1 MQSLQPEDP
10 QQIGRYQLL
19 ARLGS
24 GGMGRVYLGRSP
36 GGRLIAIK
44 LIRPELADNADFRRR
59 FAREVTAAKTVG
71 GMYTATVVDADPEA
85 AAPWLVTAYIDGSS
99 LADVVATHGPLPAD
113 SVLQLAAALAEGLCA
128 IHAAGLVHRDL
139 KPTNVL
145 LAGDGP
151 RIIDFGI
158 SRAMDATGMTMT
170 GLVVGSPGFM
180 SPEQAEGR
188 EVGAPSDVF
197 SLGALLAFSA
207 TGEGPFGEGSTPAL
221 IYRVV
226 HGAPDTSRLPEQVRP
241 LIERCLSKDPQ
252 QRPTSEQI
260 LDELGG
266 AQPSADWLPW
276 PVAGAT
282 PGGGLPPEIAGLSAA
297 RGISMPTPTE
307 SAGPRHGGVT
317 PDPATIDSGAGVGAG
332 AAGDSGAPA
341 GSGPGTDSGAPAG
354 SGAGADA
361 DAAVGSGAPADTNSG
376 VGAAG
381 AAAAAVAAG
390 GAAVAG

>member
-1 MQSLQPEDP
+1 
-10 QQIGRYQLL
+10 
-19 ARLGS
+19 
-24 GGMGRVYLGRSP
+24 MGRVYLGRSP
-36 GGRLIAIK
+36 GGRLVAIK

-307 SAGPRHGGVT
+307 SATPSRGGV
-317 PDPATIDSGAGVGAG
+317 PPGPATIDSGAGAGAG
-332 AAGDSGAPA
+332 A
-341 GSGPGTDSGAPAG
+341 
-354 SGAGADA
+354 GAGLVLVPWCCRCCCGRGCWRRRCCRLRADGQRR
-361 DAAVGSGAPADTNSG
+361 VGRQRRASRYLRPGGQRRPARQ
-376 VGAAG
+376 
-381 AAAAAVAAG
+381 
-390 GAAVAG
+390 

>member
-1 MQSLQPEDP
+1 
-10 QQIGRYQLL
+10 
-19 ARLGS
+19 
-24 GGMGRVYLGRSP
+24 MGRVSLGRSP
-36 GGRLIAIK
+36 GGRLVAIK

-85 AAPWLVTAYIDGSS
+85 TAPWLVTAYIDGSS
-99 LADVVATHGPLPAD
+99 LADVVATHGPLPAG

-241 LIERCLSKDPQ
+241 LVERCLSKDPQ

-307 SAGPRHGGVT
+307 SAGPRRGGVT
-317 PDPATIDSGAGVGAG
+317 PDPATIDSGAG
-332 AAGDSGAPA
+332 
-341 GSGPGTDSGAPAG
+341 AG
-354 SGAGADA
+354 SGADSGT
-361 DAAVGSGAPADTNSG
+361 GSRS
-376 VGAAG
+376 GAAG
-381 AAAAAVAAG
+381 GGGGGGGAAVAAAAG
-390 GAAVAG
+390 GAAVAGAGPAASGGGGGGGAGGPR

>member
-1 MQSLQPEDP
+1 
-10 QQIGRYQLL
+10 
-19 ARLGS
+19 
-24 GGMGRVYLGRSP
+24 MGRVYLGRSP

-85 AAPWLVTAYIDGSS
+85 TAPWLVTAYIDGSS

-307 SAGPRHGGVT
+307 SATPRHGGVT
-317 PDPATIDSGAGVGAG
+317 P
-332 AAGDSGAPA
+332 
-341 GSGPGTDSGAPAG
+341 GPGD
-354 SGAGADA
+354 DRFRCWRWCRCRFWCWC
-361 DAAVGSGAPADTNSG
+361 
-376 VGAAG
+376 
-381 AAAAAVAAG
+381 
-390 GAAVAG
+390 